1 MRLVVNEQP
10 QRENFVNATP
20 TPTESL
26 NTIDTPFLAVDK
38 TRFQA
43 NISRMRAY
51 LQPFKVRLRPHL
63 KTVKSVPAAE
73 LVMASKQDPATVSTL
88 KEAEAF
94 AEAGYTDLLY
104 AVGISPQKLPRV
116 LALQR
121 TGVNISILLDS
132 REQAEMVIAFCREND
147 ANIPVYIEVDCDGH
161 RAGLPA
167 DDPEL
172 VAIGRLLHE
181 ADVEVRGVM
190 SHSGGA
196 YDCDTPEQLATAAE
210 QERRAA
216 VAAAQALR
224 NAGVACPEVSVGSTP
239 AALSYTHLEGVTE
252 VRAGV
257 YTFFDLVM
265 AGIGVCK
272 LNDIALSVVTTVT
285 GHNKAKGWLFVDAGW
300 SALSRDRGTA
310 EQKVDQL
317 YGVVCDEQG
326 RVIDGL
332 LVSAVNQE
340 HGVLSMREGGSMRE
354 GCREALPELPI
365 GTRLRILPNH
375 ACATAGQF
383 LHYHVL
389 DGANQLLAI
398 WPRIQGW

>member
-1 MRLVVNEQP
+1 MN
-10 QRENFVNATP
+10 T
-20 TPTESL
+20 TPTEGL

-38 TRFQA
+38 SRFNA
-43 NISRMRAY
+43 NIARMRAY
-51 LQPFKVRLRPHL
+51 LQPFNVRLRPHL
-63 KTVKSVPAAE
+63 KTIKSVPAAA

-104 AVGISPQKLPRV
+104 AVGISPQKAPRV

-121 TGVNISILLDS
+121 KGVNISILLDS
-132 REQAEMVIAFCREND
+132 RQQAEMVVAFCREKEV
-147 ANIPVYIEVDCDGH
+147 NIPVYIEVDCDGH

-172 VAIGRLLHE
+172 VTIGRLMHE
-181 ADVEVRGVM
+181 AGVEVRGVM
-190 SHSGGA
+190 SHSGGT
-196 YDCDTPEQLATAAE
+196 YGCDTPEQLAAAAE
-210 QERRAA
+210 QERKAA

-224 NAGVACPEVSVGSTP
+224 DAGVACPEVSVGSTP
-239 AALSYTHLEGVTE
+239 AALSFTNLEGVTE

-265 AGIGVCK
+265 AGVGVCK
-272 LNDIALSVVTTVT
+272 LDDIALSVVTTVT
-285 GHNKAKGWLFVDAGW
+285 GHNQAKGWIFVDAGW

-310 EQKVDQL
+310 GQKVDQL

-326 RVIDGL
+326 RVIDDL

-340 HGVLSMREGGSMRE
+340 HGILSMREGSGK
-354 GCREALPELPI
+354 ALPDLPI
-365 GTRLRILPNH
+365 GARLRILPNH

-383 LHYHVL
+383 LQYHVL
-389 DGANQLLAI
+389 DDANHLLEI